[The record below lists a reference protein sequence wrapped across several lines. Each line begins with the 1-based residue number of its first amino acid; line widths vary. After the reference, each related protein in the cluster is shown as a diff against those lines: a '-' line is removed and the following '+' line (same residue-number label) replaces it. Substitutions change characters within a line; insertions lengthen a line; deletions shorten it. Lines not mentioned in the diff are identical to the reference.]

1 MRRSQRVGA
10 LLLVFGILAQA
21 GYAVQ
26 AESSVE
32 DVVRRAQRSAEDQQA
47 MMAYYKYSREEETR
61 EKTAPLTVRAT
72 REEAPESEI
81 SFEVKEVRVTKS
93 QILTDEEVQEAV
105 HFKGAG
111 ASNVSEL
118 QEMVNRLNAL
128 YVEKGIPTAQAVLP
142 PQTVKDGI
150 VYIRLIEG
158 TFGKVEITGND
169 RISQKSIRDR
179 IRARSGELVNVDRLR
194 DDLLRYN
201 ATNVYQIQAELV
213 PGEEEGTSDLYLTL
227 HENKN
232 PLTTFLFVDNAGQ
245 GESGRTRLG
254 LYTEYRG
261 LNGRDSALS
270 VAPIW
275 TQGIWGGS
283 VSYDTPIGTRGTRMA
298 VSYSRNMV
306 NIIHGVFRDFDMKAN
321 SDDLGIS
328 LSHPLRTTSRIK
340 TDLFLEV
347 HKKSSQTQYSGM
359 DMGDIETKTLKFG
372 ISQRSFDRRGL
383 WFFMGSVTGYD
394 NDDNYRN
401 KEKNGSYYSAYL
413 LRRQNLPWDQ
423 YLSLRLVGQY
433 TSHQELPTTEQF
445 TLGGFSTVRA
455 FQESALSGDKGW
467 LASVEYGFPLSEDH
481 RTVRAFLFWDY
492 GMACNNYS
500 VREDKAR
507 IASVG
512 VGLEVA
518 RGTWYA
524 KAVLGFP
531 YIDSKSKFDREGG
544 FHFYLQKSI

>member
-1 MRRSQRVGA
+1 MKKSQRVGV
-10 LLLVFGILAQA
+10 LLLAFGILAQA
-21 GYAVQ
+21 GYVVR

-32 DVVRRAQRSAEDQQA
+32 DIVRQAQRTTEDQQA
-47 MMAYYKYSREEETR
+47 MAAYYKYSQEEETR

-72 REEAPESEI
+72 RDAAPATEL

-93 QILTDEEVQEAV
+93 QILTDEEIQEAV

-111 ASNVSEL
+111 VSNVSEL
-118 QEMVNRLNAL
+118 QAMVDRLNAL
-128 YVEKGIPTAQAVLP
+128 YVAKGIPTAQAVLP

-169 RISQKSIRDR
+169 RISEKSIRDR
-179 IRARSGELVNVDRLR
+179 IRAKSGDLVNVDRLR
-194 DDLLRYN
+194 NDLLRYN

-232 PLTTFLFVDNAGQ
+232 PLTTFLFVDNAGKA
-245 GESGRTRLG
+245 ESGRTRLG
-254 LYTEYRG
+254 FYTEYRG
-261 LNGRDSALS
+261 LNGRDSS
-270 VAPIW
+270 ISIAPVW

-298 VSYSRNMV
+298 VSFSRNMV
-306 NIIHGVFRDFDMKAN
+306 NIIHGAFRNFNMKAN
-321 SDDLGIS
+321 SEDLGIS
-328 LSHPLRTTSRIK
+328 FSHPLRVTSRVK
-340 TDLFLEV
+340 TDVFLEA
-347 HKKSSQTQYSGM
+347 HKKSSETQYSGM
-359 DMGDIETKTLKFG
+359 DLADDETKTLRFG
-372 ISQRSFDRRGL
+372 LSQRSFDRRGL

-394 NDDNYRN
+394 SDDNFN
-401 KEKNGSYYSAYL
+401 HKEKNGSYYSAYL
-413 LRRQNLPWDQ
+413 MRRQNLPRDQ
-423 YLSLRLVGQY
+423 YLSLRLAGQY
-433 TSHQELPTTEQF
+433 TSHESLPSTEQF
-445 TLGGFSTVRA
+445 TLGGLSTVRG

-481 RTVRAFLFWDY
+481 RTVRGFLFWDY
-492 GMACNNYS
+492 GMSCNNFS

-507 IASVG
+507 LASVG
-512 VGLEVA
+512 LGLEVA

-531 YIDSKSKFDREGG
+531 YIDSKSKFDRDVG